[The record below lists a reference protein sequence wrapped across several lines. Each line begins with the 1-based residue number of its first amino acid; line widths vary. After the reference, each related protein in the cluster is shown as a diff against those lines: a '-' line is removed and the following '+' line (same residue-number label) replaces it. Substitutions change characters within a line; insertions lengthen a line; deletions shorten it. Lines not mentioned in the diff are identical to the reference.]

1 MRLLTNAWLWFG
13 LFLIGLYF
21 ITTAGLGALHKW
33 VYDTTPALKT
43 SQASLECPTVG
54 EIAGVCNE

>member
-1 MRLLTNAWLWFG
+1 MKLLLNAWLWFG

-33 VYDTTPALKT
+33 VYETTPALKAAT
-43 SQASLECPTVG
+43 TALECVTIENNG
-54 EIAGVCNE
+54 GDCDE